1 MSIEDIPTGVPLT
14 VGQFAA
20 ALAAGAELH
29 APWEEPPPVARVES
43 FQAPDH
49 SVWCL
54 RRTFI
59 DKTFHPW
66 HWDGQPFAA
75 AGPAMQSPDFPL
87 LRMPLI
93 ALIAEGL
100 HSDTSAA
107 VAAGEMAFQL
117 HDMCDAGLIGGAA

>member
-1 MSIEDIPTGVPLT
+1 MADL
-14 VGQFAA
+14 
-20 ALAAGAELH
+20 L
-29 APWEEPPPVARVES
+29 PVKVERVES

-54 RRTFI
+54 RRDFI
-59 DKTFHPW
+59 DSTHHLW
-66 HWDGQPFAA
+66 HWDGKPFRAD
-75 AGPAMQSPDFPL
+75 AGPAMASPDFPL

-107 VAAGEMAFQL
+107 KAAGEMAFQL
-117 HDMCDAGLIGGAA
+117 HDMCDAGLIGGTK